1 MTLASVVTDAEADK
15 LTTTSDMIKVLLSCV
30 RVALSNNE
38 HRVIIETTTAN
49 LKELLKGK
57 SQSC

>member
-1 MTLASVVTDAEADK
+1 MTLASVVTDEEADQ

-30 RVALSNNE
+30 RTALSNDD
-38 HRVIIETTTAN
+38 HRVTIETTTAS
-49 LKELLKGK
+49 LAELLIGK